1 MKRPTVG
8 EVFVDVAR
16 RPGIIPILLES
27 QKIVSSIDIAE
38 VEHQICRCRAIY
50 PDLGLASSLAQQ
62 WRSPGPQPLAEDLNP
77 LARKDDGIH
86 NPSAP
91 RRC

>member
-38 VEHQICRCRAIY
+38 VEHQICRCLAIY

-62 WRSPGPQPLAEDLNP
+62 WRRPVRQPLAEDLSP
-77 LARKDDGIH
+77 ARKDDGIH
-86 NPSAP
+86 NPPAP
-91 RRC
+91 QRR